1 MSGKNEKKIFHREF
15 SRKLKNIGSEKVF
28 PGKDFS
34 KHINDKQSVE
44 KADEIKNRIIDYY
57 VQLYFLS

>member
-1 MSGKNEKKIFHREF
+1 MTGRNEKKIFHHQS
-15 SRKLKNIGSEKVF
+15 SRKLRNTAFEKFV
-28 PGKDFS
+28 PGQDFLQPS
-34 KHINDKQSVE
+34 NNKRSVE